1 MVSSVPIA
9 GNREKPPF
17 PPLFSHILTPAPEE
31 WRGHRALRD
40 PAGVTD
46 KLDVDHIHLRLPNRM
61 VQVFLGDSQQVDG
74 HVPRQDT
81 IAETLSGDLVAT
93 ARGLRTTVRRETGG
107 RLKISG
113 ENRAGGRLR
122 ACAIVA

>member
-1 MVSSVPIA
+1 M
-9 GNREKPPF
+9 
-17 PPLFSHILTPAPEE
+17 
-31 WRGHRALRD
+31 RD
-40 PAGVTD
+40 PAGITD
-46 KLDVDHIHLRLPNRM
+46 ELDVDHIHLHLRNRT
-61 VQVFLGDSQQVDG
+61 VQGFLSDSQQVDG

-122 ACAIVA
+122 VRAIVA